1 MSLKSYLSPIAAFE
15 KWLKDNPKGGIFE
28 WDGQKVK
35 VEKRQNCAKTSKNV
49 HVAQFSHNFETT

>member
-1 MSLKSYLSPIAAFE
+1 M
-15 KWLKDNPKGGIFE
+15 GGIFE

-35 VEKRQNCAKTSKNV
+35 VQKRQNCAKTSKNV

>member
-35 VEKRQNCAKTSKNV
+35 VQKHQNCAKTIKNV

>member
-1 MSLKSYLSPIAAFE
+1 M
-15 KWLKDNPKGGIFE
+15 GGIFE

-49 HVAQFSHNFETT
+49 NVAQFSHNFETT

>member
-49 HVAQFSHNFETT
+49 HVAQFWYKNDIT